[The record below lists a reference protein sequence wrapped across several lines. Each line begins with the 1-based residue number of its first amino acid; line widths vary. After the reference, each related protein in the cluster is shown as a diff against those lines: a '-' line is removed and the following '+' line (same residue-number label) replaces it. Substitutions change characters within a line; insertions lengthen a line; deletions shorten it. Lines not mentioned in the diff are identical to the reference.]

1 MVRRSLQKQEN
12 KNGIHRLTT
21 DASRFLFYP
30 VFQRILNN
38 SWQVLPLRPQCFW
51 AILLS
56 QYRRRTGS
64 GPCTRG
70 RRLRP
75 PKGDFVTKYLFQ
87 FARILAFCFLGEI
100 LHAVL
105 PLPIPASIYGLVLM
119 LALLMTGALKLDAVE
134 DAGKF
139 MIEIMPVM
147 FIPAGVGLMESW
159 GELKA
164 VLVPVL
170 VITLVSTIVVMVVS
184 GRVTQAVIR
193 LEKKHKGGDAK

>member
-1 MVRRSLQKQEN
+1 MLCGLWGER
-12 KNGIHRLTT
+12 TT
-21 DASRFLFYP
+21 EKVKLLRQFL
-30 VFQRILNN
+30 VIMAV
-38 SWQVLPLRPQCFW
+38 S
-51 AILLS
+51 
-56 QYRRRTGS
+56 
-64 GPCTRG
+64 
-70 RRLRP
+70 
-75 PKGDFVTKYLFQ
+75 FV
-87 FARILAFCFLGEI
+87 GEI
-100 LHAVL
+100 L

-119 LALLMTGALKLDAVE
+119 LALLMTGALKLDTVE

-193 LEKKHKGGDAK
+193 LERKHKGGDAK

>member
-1 MVRRSLQKQEN
+1 MWVMGRKDNRKSEIIKTVPCNYGGFVRRRN
-12 KNGIHRLTT
+12 PARRAA
-21 DASRFLFYP
+21 ASD
-30 VFQRILNN
+30 
-38 SWQVLPLRPQCFW
+38 
-51 AILLS
+51 
-56 QYRRRTGS
+56 S
-64 GPCTRG
+64 G
-70 RRLRP
+70 
-75 PKGDFVTKYLFQ
+75 KYLRSC
-87 FARILAFCFLGEI
+87 A
-100 LHAVL
+100 
-105 PLPIPASIYGLVLM
+105 
-119 LALLMTGALKLDAVE
+119 DAGE

-170 VITLVSTIVVMVVS
+170 VITLVSTIVVMIVS